1 MVAGPLPSSGVRM
14 TSIAEL
20 YAFQEIDLELT
31 SSKTELE
38 DVQSRLGETE
48 ELIEAK
54 AKVAEHRETLEAADH
69 TFKEREAD
77 ADDQRS
83 KIEPVEA
90 KLYKGTIENPKE
102 LADLQLDLDS
112 LRRRRSELEDRA
124 LEAMDQVETA
134 QQGLAKA
141 EAELSEVE
149 KSFGSDQSELVDR
162 QAELTKRIGELE
174 VQRAEEIEELDAS
187 LLELYNQLVPRK
199 EGRAVAKV
207 ERGACGGCR
216 ISLPTNVLQ
225 RARSGALL
233 VRCSNCERILF

>member
-1 MVAGPLPSSGVRM
+1 M

-31 SSKTELE
+31 SCKTELE

-54 AKVAEHRETLEAADH
+54 GKVTECGERLAEAEH
-69 TFKEREAD
+69 TFRDREAD
-77 ADDQRS
+77 ADDLRT

-90 KLYKGTIENPKE
+90 KLYKGTVQNPKE

-112 LRRRRSELEDRA
+112 LRRRRSDLEDRA
-124 LEAMDQVETA
+124 LEAMDELDAA
-134 QQGLAKA
+134 QKNLAGVQD
-141 EAELSEVE
+141 ELAEVE
-149 KSFGSDQSELVDR
+149 KAFGSDPSELVDR
-162 QAELTKRIGELE
+162 QSELETQISELE
-174 VQRAEEIEELDAS
+174 VRRAEEIETLDSS
-187 LLELYNQLVPRK
+187 LLDLYNQLVPNK
-199 EGRAVAKV
+199 QGRAVAKV

-225 RARSGALL
+225 RARSGATL

>member
-1 MVAGPLPSSGVRM
+1 MVAGPLPFSGVRM

-20 YAFQEIDLELT
+20 FAFQEIDIELAT
-31 SSKTELE
+31 CKTDLE

-54 AKVAEHRETLEAADH
+54 EKVAECREKLGEAEH
-69 TFKEREAD
+69 TFGDREAD
-77 ADDQRS
+77 ADDQRT

-90 KLYKGTIENPKE
+90 KLYKGTVQNPKE

-112 LRRRRSELEDRA
+112 LRKRRSDLEDRA
-124 LEAMDQVETA
+124 LEAMDEVETA
-134 QQGLAKA
+134 QKGLSGA
-141 EAELSEVE
+141 EAELAEVE
-149 KSFGSDQSELVDR
+149 KAFGSDQSELIDR
-162 QAELTKRIGELE
+162 QVELKQQISELE
-174 VQRAEEIEELDAS
+174 VRRAEDIEELDAS
-187 LLELYNQLVPRK
+187 LLDLYNQLAPNK
-199 EGRAVAKV
+199 QGRAVAKV

-225 RARSGALL
+225 RARSGASL